1 MRLRRVLL
9 TAGATLAAAGL
20 AGGLAIA
27 SSTSGGGSPPGPWQD
42 FRSAPFTDAAGEVC
56 AFAVHGDIVK
66 DEEQVRN
73 LLTYPDGTP
82 QEQQFR
88 GPLFIRFTNE
98 STGKSV
104 VRDLTGTGWFF
115 FTPTGALQFG
125 HGFQHMS
132 LGIHKANAGMT
143 PAPGEY
149 YLSGTFDFAI
159 NADGT
164 RNFTIERGSA
174 ENLCETLG

>member
-27 SSTSGGGSPPGPWQD
+27 SSPSGGSPPGAWQK
-42 FRSAPFTDAAGEVC
+42 FRSAPFTDAAGAVC
-56 AFAVHGDIVK
+56 SFAVHGDIVK
-66 DEEQVRN
+66 DREQVRN

-88 GPLFIRFTNE
+88 GPLVIRFTNE
-98 STGKSV
+98 STGRSV
-104 VRDLTGTGWFF
+104 VRDLSGTGWFF
-115 FTPTGALQFG
+115 YTPAGALQYG

-132 LGIHKANAGMT
+132 LGIHTVNT
-143 PAPGEY
+143 SPAPGEY

-164 RNFTIERGSA
+164 RNFTVEHGSA
-174 ENLCETLG
+174 ENLCETLA